1 MPFQVIDYS
10 MISNERSS
18 PYISQP
24 YHQSYAPKPP
34 RPFVEEDTLK
44 SEQIQIERKV
54 FNLVLKENARGRFL
68 RITEGMGDRRN
79 NIIIP
84 ATGLKDLQKLLN
96 EMVKASDEIPLK
108 NPPAES

>member
-1 MPFQVIDYS
+1 

-68 RITEGMGDRRN
+68 RISEENGAKRN
-79 NIIIP
+79 TIIIP
-84 ATGLKDLQKLLN
+84 STGLKDFQKLLV
-96 EMVKASDEIPLK
+96 EMAKVSDEIPLK
-108 NPPAES
+108 NAPAE

>member
-1 MPFQVIDYS
+1 
-10 MISNERSS
+10 MISNERPS
-18 PYISQP
+18 PYGSQP
-24 YHQSYAPKPP
+24 YRQSYAPKPP

-84 ATGLKDLQKLLN
+84 STGLKDFQKLLDQI
-96 EMVKASDEIPLK
+96 VKASDEIPLK
-108 NPPAES
+108 NPPAEL